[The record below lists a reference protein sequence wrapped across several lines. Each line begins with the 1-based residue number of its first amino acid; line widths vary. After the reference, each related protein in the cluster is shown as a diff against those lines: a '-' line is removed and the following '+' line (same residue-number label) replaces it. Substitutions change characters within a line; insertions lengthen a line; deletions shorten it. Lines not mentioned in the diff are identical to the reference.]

1 MRPPFAWILVRF
13 VLGIFAETPQSLISP
28 AVRSG
33 CCVDLV
39 DEFGFCPQRSF
50 CNPDCYR
57 QWFKNGSSTCLRC
70 VNGTSTYSSTNQTGC
85 VNLSS
90 SSEGRGTNGTTVGP
104 TTLKTGGAEIAAS
117 VCLGTLA
124 TGSLVILSV
133 AAFFYLKRSNK
144 FSCLFYR
151 QGKDSI
157 LQPSEMVGMVR
168 SSVGSVRKQRYS
180 RRERLS
186 ASVASSASTT
196 MSNV

>member
-1 MRPPFAWILVRF
+1 MPELNPFIDQGLLLMRPPFAWILVRF

-104 TTLKTGGAEIAAS
+104 TTLKT
-117 VCLGTLA
+117 
-124 TGSLVILSV
+124 
-133 AAFFYLKRSNK
+133 
-144 FSCLFYR
+144 
-151 QGKDSI
+151 DSI
-157 LQPSEMVGMVR
+157 LQPSEVVGMVR

-186 ASVASSASTT
+186 ASVTLSASTA
-196 MSNV
+196 MNDV